1 MKTAISLLGLFLI
14 CLAQNGDA
22 RLRKIKTRVESV
34 PSWLTSDIQGFL
46 AKTKIADLPEK
57 LQRLVREV
65 GDNNHW
71 CCAIDTVKTLVTSHA
86 VIKYYQTSHHTKYYR
101 GCGWWGWSRCSV
113 RQTHYR
119 HNAGYFTQYKSTT
132 HQTTCPDRHSVCCRG
147 YLLVAEHCL
156 PLHQL
161 AAIKDDLVKLKEM
174 GLLAQV
180 QKIGYS
186 VGSKVKGVFLVYKGR
201 YTFTYDQAVAA
212 CKNVGAKLATLSEL
226 NYAWLAGMDQCSC
239 GWTTDGKA
247 HYPITKSLNYGCG
260 GHYPGVRTCSW
271 QSTWDAY
278 CSDNYS
284 PSYSGWQY
292 TPWNERGGGNAV
304 YLDRHI
310 MQCGGNTAISY
321 FHLERGAGDKIRY
334 KYRCRS
340 VPANSC
346 NFVQKHTPFN
356 DDGGGN
362 YVYHDRH
369 APNCGNKGFMTYIH
383 LRRDHSGKNI
393 RFDYHCCN
401 SKRVTS
407 CYTGHTGYTVDGGG
421 KVEFLDRQT
430 VDCKADHY
438 LSYFHLNRNS
448 AGDRIRYTYTCCRV
462 H

>member
-1 MKTAISLLGLFLI
+1 MKTVISLLGLFLI

-278 CSDNYS
+278 CSDN
-284 PSYSGWQY
+284 SYTIGKTTKGVFLVREGRYTFSYDQAVAACRNVGARLASFQELMAAWVNGMDDCVCGWIA
-292 TPWNERGGGNAV
+292 ERKAV
-304 YLDRHI
+304 YYPESTGRI
-310 MQCGGNTAISY
+310 TGC
-321 FHLERGAGDKIRY
+321 AG
-334 KYRCRS
+334 
-340 VPANSC
+340 
-346 NFVQKHTPFN
+346 
-356 DDGGGN
+356 
-362 YVYHDRH
+362 
-369 APNCGNKGFMTYIH
+369 
-383 LRRDHSGKNI
+383 
-393 RFDYHCCN
+393 
-401 SKRVTS
+401 SKPGIVRPCLWQSTWDAY
-407 CYTGHTGYTVDGGG
+407 CTVD
-421 KVEFLDRQT
+421 
-430 VDCKADHY
+430 
-438 LSYFHLNRNS
+438 
-448 AGDRIRYTYTCCRV
+448 
-462 H
+462 